1 LLESRLVSGAFDPAL
16 YLSDSPEHLMS
27 ARLAGTT
34 LLFALVLA
42 FRPAASAQPA
52 GAEAPI
58 IDLPGGK
65 STWDLRALDA
75 DPIKLVKA
83 DASPDGKVVR
93 FILEFQRDLTVRD
106 TDWRGPA
113 PRPPFWFRFQDAD
126 GTTIHSEIAEYG
138 SELVGLQGRRVR
150 IVLLMPPAWARTKKV
165 IVDPRP
171 YGES

>member
-1 LLESRLVSGAFDPAL
+1 MTSRLVGTILLCSLAL
-16 YLSDSPEHLMS
+16 DFGSL
-27 ARLAGTT
+27 
-34 LLFALVLA
+34 
-42 FRPAASAQPA
+42 ASAQPA
-52 GAEAPI
+52 GADSAT

-65 STWDLRALDA
+65 NTWDLRALDT
-75 DPIKLVKA
+75 DPVKLVKA

-106 TDWRGPA
+106 TDWRGPT
-113 PRPPFWFRFQDAD
+113 PRPPYWFRFQDAD
-126 GTTIHSEIAEYG
+126 GTTIHSEMAEYA

-150 IVLLMPPAWARTKKV
+150 IVLIVPPAWARTKKV